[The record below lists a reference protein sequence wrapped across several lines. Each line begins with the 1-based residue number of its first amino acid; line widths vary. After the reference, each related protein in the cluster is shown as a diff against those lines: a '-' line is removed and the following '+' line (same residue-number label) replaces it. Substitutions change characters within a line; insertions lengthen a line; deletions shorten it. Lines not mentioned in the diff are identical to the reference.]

1 VGYQSYAE
9 DLKAHDSTPNAN
21 SMPLSRWQSQAKN
34 QLLNELRNRYRGFGY
49 DVRFNTG
56 GYTGQWANGDKD
68 GRWAILH
75 QKELVLNAE
84 DTKNI
89 LSAVDIVRTMRDA
102 LNFITND
109 SSLPNFAKNLASMSS
124 SSQLEQNVH
133 ITATF
138 PNVVNSNEIQIALEN
153 LTSKASQYI
162 NRR

>member
-1 VGYQSYAE
+1 
-9 DLKAHDSTPNAN
+9 
-21 SMPLSRWQSQAKN
+21 M
-34 QLLNELRNRYRGFGY
+34 
-49 DVRFNTG
+49 
-56 GYTGQWANGDKD
+56 
-68 GRWAILH
+68 LH
-75 QKELVLNAE
+75 QKELVLNAD

-102 LNFITND
+102 LNFVTSD
-109 SSLPNFAKNLASMSS
+109 SSLPNFAKNLASTSS